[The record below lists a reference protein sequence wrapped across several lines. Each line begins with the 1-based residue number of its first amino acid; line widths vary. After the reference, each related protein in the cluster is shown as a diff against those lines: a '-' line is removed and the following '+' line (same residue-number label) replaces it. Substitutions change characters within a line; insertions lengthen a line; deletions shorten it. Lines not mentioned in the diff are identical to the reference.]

1 MKNYLSTSHTLNNTS
16 RKAGFRP
23 NSASKR
29 SFKGFKINTATEAP
43 PPIIFT
49 MPNNPK
55 KLSGMGNKIERE
67 QLYENNM
74 QLKDIINKLKRE
86 LAETRNQVVKKDIEI
101 RKKER
106 IIIECSKENDI
117 ESVHELNLEKARE
130 STLVSLCR
138 DKYNDL
144 KKKYIKKC
152 EENEILKAN
161 IKITKLKEYQIQIDT
176 LKKEMEKIRNLYLHT
191 LEKNNN
197 LNNIIKDFEKLKNK
211 YLEQHTIISG
221 FMKKL
226 NKYNDDIN
234 NLKEQNAFLELQ
246 LEKNV
251 RQQKKLKSVNFK
263 LKISNEKFLTQ
274 KKNKEGYTLN
284 LNDNKELIKNLRK
297 ELNEYKRLYN
307 LKNNECNELIDRN
320 QKLTNEELKKKKEQ
334 QNLKPFDFDKIKV
347 LENKK
352 ENEETNKLSLYKS
365 LLNENRHKI
374 EMYELYFKKMGID
387 KDQIIKAFGYDG
399 VMTTNMRI
407 PQSNEEINNN
417 TQTINNNNINNNLE
431 STETNLNRNL
441 ISTDTNINNNLT
453 KMNTDNIDEVNKE
466 ESIRNIN
473 NENELNSINNLNT
486 MNTINTNTINSN
498 HITNAN
504 TNTNI
509 NTISNNMQKLPSI
522 EEEKQEEGQY
532 SDESQLLSLLHVF
545 VKNLE
550 AQGITKEQI
559 NQKIQD
565 ICKIFEN
572 KEEATK
578 EEFIEPFVKLFIET
592 MKITQEKD
600 IEVINNFLNDFVDSL
615 NGETVVFFNGLI
627 EVFDNIKDY
636 TGINKDNELSF
647 GLNKYKD
654 QLLDTLKKND
664 INNNHLITFDIL
676 RKIVQDLNIILED
689 ESMEYLIYKM
699 KKNVPENNSIFDL
712 NYEIIEQLLERNEI
726 GEIFNNIKNSLTN
739 NRTNIDNE
747 CQDFLKA
754 VEYQDLKF
762 LIIKR
767 DDFFSVLD
775 KLNISMSDELK
786 NSIYELF
793 KIEIENDR
801 NEPDYWMEYDK
812 IKSELE

>member
-1 MKNYLSTSHTLNNTS
+1 MKNYLTTSHTLNNTS
-16 RKAGFRP
+16 RKIGFRP

-29 SFKGFKINTATEAP
+29 YFNGLKINTTNETP

-106 IIIECSKENDI
+106 IIKECSKENDL

-138 DKYNDL
+138 DKYNEL

-152 EENEILKAN
+152 EENDVLKAN
-161 IKITKLKEYQIQIDT
+161 IKITNLKEYQIKIDV

-191 LEKNNN
+191 LENNN
-197 LNNIIKDFEKLKNK
+197 KLNNIFKDFEILKTK
-211 YLEQHTIISG
+211 CIEQHNIING
-221 FMKKL
+221 FMKKCT
-226 NKYNDDIN
+226 KYNDEIN
-234 NLKEQNAFLELQ
+234 NLKEENSFLQ
-246 LEKNV
+246 LKLEKSM
-251 RQQKKLKSVNFK
+251 RQHKKLKTTNFK
-263 LKISNEKFLTQ
+263 LQISNEKLLTQ
-274 KKNKEGYTLN
+274 KKTKDNYN
-284 LNDNKELIKNLRK
+284 FNIDDNKRIIKNLQK
-297 ELNEYKRLYN
+297 DLNEYKRLYE
-307 LKNNECNELIDRN
+307 LKNIECNKLIEHN
-320 QKLTNEELKKKKEQ
+320 QKLTNEELKNKKEKQ
-334 QNLKPFDFDKIKV
+334 SLKPFNFDMIKV
-347 LENKK
+347 IENKK
-352 ENEETNKLSLYKS
+352 ENNETNKLSLYKS

-374 EMYELYFKKMGID
+374 EIYELYFKKMGID
-387 KDQIIKAFGYDG
+387 KNQIIKAFGYDG
-399 VMTTNMRI
+399 VMTTNMKI
-407 PQSNEEINNN
+407 PQKNEEINNN
-417 TQTINNNNINNNLE
+417 TESNNNNNINNNLV
-431 STETNLNRNL
+431 STETNINHNL

-453 KMNTDNIDEVNKE
+453 KKNSENIVEVNKE
-466 ESIRNIN
+466 DSIRNIN
-473 NENELNSINNLNT
+473 NENDLNSINNLNS
-486 MNTINTNTINSN
+486 IASNTNTSN
-498 HITNAN
+498 NIANAITNP
-504 TNTNI
+504 T
-509 NTISNNMQKLPSI
+509 TISNNMQKLSSI

-550 AQGITKEQI
+550 AQGVTKEHI
-559 NQKIQD
+559 NQKID
-565 ICKIFEN
+565 EICKLFEN

-578 EEFIEPFVKLFIET
+578 EEFIEPFAKMFIET

-600 IEVINNFLNDFVDSL
+600 IEIINNFLNYFIDL
-615 NGETVVFFNGLI
+615 NGEIEVFFNGLY

-647 GLNKYKD
+647 GLNKYKE
-654 QLLDTLKKND
+654 QLIDTLKKND
-664 INNNHLITFDIL
+664 VNNNHLITFDIL

-689 ESMEYLIYKM
+689 ESMEYLIYEM

-712 NYEIIEQLLERNEI
+712 NYEIIEKLMEKNEI
-726 GEIFNNIKNSLTN
+726 GEIFNNIKKILTN

-747 CQDFLKA
+747 CQDFLNA
-754 VEYQDLKF
+754 VEYQDIKF

-775 KLNISMSDELK
+775 KLNISMSDEIK

-793 KIEIENDR
+793 KVEIENDK
-801 NEPDYWMEYDK
+801 NEPQYWMEYDT

>member
-1 MKNYLSTSHTLNNTS
+1 MKNYLTTSHTLNNTS
-16 RKAGFRP
+16 RKIGFRP

-29 SFKGFKINTATEAP
+29 YFNGLKINTTNETP

-106 IIIECSKENDI
+106 IIKECSKENDL

-138 DKYNDL
+138 DKYNEL

-152 EENEILKAN
+152 EENDVLKAN
-161 IKITKLKEYQIQIDT
+161 IKITNLKEYQIKIDV

-191 LEKNNN
+191 LENNN
-197 LNNIIKDFEKLKNK
+197 KLNNIFKDFEILKTK
-211 YLEQHTIISG
+211 CIEQHNIING
-221 FMKKL
+221 FMKKCT
-226 NKYNDDIN
+226 KYNDEIN
-234 NLKEQNAFLELQ
+234 NLKEENSFLQ
-246 LEKNV
+246 LKLEKSM
-251 RQQKKLKSVNFK
+251 RQHKKLKTTNFK
-263 LKISNEKFLTQ
+263 LQISNEKLLTQ
-274 KKNKEGYTLN
+274 KKTKDNYN
-284 LNDNKELIKNLRK
+284 FNIDDNKRIIKNLQK
-297 ELNEYKRLYN
+297 DLNEYKRLYE
-307 LKNNECNELIDRN
+307 LKNIECNKLIEHN
-320 QKLTNEELKKKKEQ
+320 QKLTNEELKNKKEKQ
-334 QNLKPFDFDKIKV
+334 SLKPFNFDMIKV
-347 LENKK
+347 IENKK
-352 ENEETNKLSLYKS
+352 ENNETNKLSLYKS

-374 EMYELYFKKMGID
+374 EIYELYFKKMGID
-387 KDQIIKAFGYDG
+387 KNQIIKAFGYDG
-399 VMTTNMRI
+399 VMTTNMKI
-407 PQSNEEINNN
+407 PQKNEEINNN
-417 TQTINNNNINNNLE
+417 TESNNNNNINNNLV
-431 STETNLNRNL
+431 STETNINHNL

-453 KMNTDNIDEVNKE
+453 KKNSENIVEVNKE
-466 ESIRNIN
+466 DSIRNIN
-473 NENELNSINNLNT
+473 NENDLNSINNLNS
-486 MNTINTNTINSN
+486 IASNTNTSN
-498 HITNAN
+498 NIANAITNP
-504 TNTNI
+504 T
-509 NTISNNMQKLPSI
+509 TISNNMQKLSSI

-550 AQGITKEQI
+550 AQGITKEHI
-559 NQKIQD
+559 NQKID
-565 ICKIFEN
+565 EICKLFEN

-578 EEFIEPFVKLFIET
+578 EEFIEPFAKMFIET

-600 IEVINNFLNDFVDSL
+600 IEIINNFLNYFIDL
-615 NGETVVFFNGLI
+615 NGEIEVFFNGLY

-647 GLNKYKD
+647 GLNKYKE
-654 QLLDTLKKND
+654 QLIDTLKKND
-664 INNNHLITFDIL
+664 VNNNHLITFDIL

-689 ESMEYLIYKM
+689 ESMEYLIYEM

-712 NYEIIEQLLERNEI
+712 NYEIIEKLMEKNEI
-726 GEIFNNIKNSLTN
+726 GEIFNNIKKILTN

-747 CQDFLKA
+747 CQDFLNA
-754 VEYQDLKF
+754 VEYQDIKF

-775 KLNISMSDELK
+775 KLNISMSDEIK

-793 KIEIENDR
+793 KVEIENDK
-801 NEPDYWMEYDK
+801 NEPQYWMEYDT

>member
-1 MKNYLSTSHTLNNTS
+1 
-16 RKAGFRP
+16 
-23 NSASKR
+23 
-29 SFKGFKINTATEAP
+29 
-43 PPIIFT
+43 
-49 MPNNPK
+49 
-55 KLSGMGNKIERE
+55 MGNKIERE

-106 IIIECSKENDI
+106 IIKECSKENDL

-161 IKITKLKEYQIQIDT
+161 IKITNLKEYQIKIDV

-191 LEKNNN
+191 LENNN
-197 LNNIIKDFEKLKNK
+197 KLNSRITDFEILKNK
-211 YLEQHTIISG
+211 CIEQHNIITG
-221 FMKKL
+221 FIKKCT
-226 NKYNDDIN
+226 KYNDEIN
-234 NLKEQNAFLELQ
+234 NLKEENSFLQ
-246 LEKNV
+246 LELEKNM
-251 RQQKKLKSVNFK
+251 RQRKKLQSTNFK

-274 KKNKEGYTLN
+274 KKTKDNYYLN
-284 LNDNKELIKNLRK
+284 SDDNKRIMKNLQK
-297 ELNEYKRLYN
+297 DLNEYKRLYE
-307 LKNNECNELIDRN
+307 LKNVECNKLIELN
-320 QKLTNEELKKKKEQ
+320 QKLTNEELKKKREKES
-334 QNLKPFDFDKIKV
+334 LKPFNFDLIKV
-347 LENKK
+347 IENKK
-352 ENEETNKLSLYKS
+352 ESKETNKLSLYKS

-374 EMYELYFKKMGID
+374 DIYELYFKKAGID
-387 KDQIIKAFGYDG
+387 KNQILKAFRYDG
-399 VMTTNMRI
+399 VMTTNMKI
-407 PQSNEEINNN
+407 PQKNEEISNN
-417 TQTINNNNINNNLE
+417 TESNNNNINNNNLV
-431 STETNLNRNL
+431 STETDINHNL

-453 KMNTDNIDEVNKE
+453 KKNSENIVEVNKE

-473 NENELNSINNLNT
+473 NENELNSITNLNSIT
-486 MNTINTNTINSN
+486 
-498 HITNAN
+498 TNAN
-504 TNTNI
+504 TSNNVANTNANPST
-509 NTISNNMQKLPSI
+509 NTISNNMQKLSSI

-545 VKNLE
+545 LKNLE
-550 AQGITKEQI
+550 AQGVTKEHI
-559 NQKIQD
+559 NQKID
-565 ICKIFEN
+565 DVCKLFEN

-578 EEFIEPFVKLFIET
+578 EEFIEPFAKMFIET

-615 NGETVVFFNGLI
+615 NGETEVIFNGLY

-647 GLNKYKD
+647 GLNKYKE
-654 QLLDTLKKND
+654 QLLDALKRND
-664 INNNHLITFDIL
+664 VNNNHLITFDIL

-712 NYEIIEQLLERNEI
+712 NYEIIEKLMEKNEI
-726 GEIFNNIKNSLTN
+726 GEIFNNIKKNLTSI
-739 NRTNIDNE
+739 RTNIDNE
-747 CQDFLKA
+747 CQEFLNA
-754 VEYQDLKF
+754 VEYQGLKF

-775 KLNISMSDELK
+775 KLNITMSEEIK

-793 KIEIENDR
+793 KIEIENDK
-801 NEPDYWMEYDK
+801 NEPQYWMEYDK

>member
-1 MKNYLSTSHTLNNTS
+1 MKNYLTTSHTLNNTS
-16 RKAGFRP
+16 RKIGFRP

-29 SFKGFKINTATEAP
+29 YFNGLKINTTNETP

-106 IIIECSKENDI
+106 IIKECSKENDL

-138 DKYNDL
+138 DKYNEL

-152 EENEILKAN
+152 EENDVLKAN
-161 IKITKLKEYQIQIDT
+161 IKITNLKEYQIKIDV

-191 LEKNNN
+191 LENNN
-197 LNNIIKDFEKLKNK
+197 KLNNIFKDFEILKTK
-211 YLEQHTIISG
+211 CIEQHNIING
-221 FMKKL
+221 FMKKCT
-226 NKYNDDIN
+226 KYNDEIN
-234 NLKEQNAFLELQ
+234 NLKEENSFLQ
-246 LEKNV
+246 LKLEKSM
-251 RQQKKLKSVNFK
+251 RQHKKLKTTNFK
-263 LKISNEKFLTQ
+263 LQISNEKLLTQ
-274 KKNKEGYTLN
+274 KKTKDNYN
-284 LNDNKELIKNLRK
+284 FNIDDNKRIIKNLQK
-297 ELNEYKRLYN
+297 DLNEYKRLYE
-307 LKNNECNELIDRN
+307 LKNIECNKLIEHN
-320 QKLTNEELKKKKEQ
+320 QKLTNEELKNKKEKQ
-334 QNLKPFDFDKIKV
+334 SLKPFNFDMIKV
-347 LENKK
+347 IENKK
-352 ENEETNKLSLYKS
+352 ENNETNKLSLYKS

-374 EMYELYFKKMGID
+374 EIYELYFKKMGID
-387 KDQIIKAFGYDG
+387 KNQIIKAFGYDG
-399 VMTTNMRI
+399 VMTTNMKI
-407 PQSNEEINNN
+407 PQKNEEINNN
-417 TQTINNNNINNNLE
+417 TESNNNNNINNNLV
-431 STETNLNRNL
+431 STETNINHNL

-453 KMNTDNIDEVNKE
+453 KKNSENIVEVNKE
-466 ESIRNIN
+466 DSIRNIN
-473 NENELNSINNLNT
+473 NENDLNSINNLNS
-486 MNTINTNTINSN
+486 IASNTNTSN
-498 HITNAN
+498 NIANAITNP
-504 TNTNI
+504 T
-509 NTISNNMQKLPSI
+509 TISNNMQKLSSI

-550 AQGITKEQI
+550 AQGVTKEHI
-559 NQKIQD
+559 NQKID
-565 ICKIFEN
+565 EICKLFEN

-578 EEFIEPFVKLFIET
+578 EEFIEPFAKMFIET

-600 IEVINNFLNDFVDSL
+600 IEIINNFLNYFIDL
-615 NGETVVFFNGLI
+615 NGEIEVFFNGLY

-647 GLNKYKD
+647 GLNKYKE
-654 QLLDTLKKND
+654 QLIDTLKKND
-664 INNNHLITFDIL
+664 VNNNHLITFDIL

-689 ESMEYLIYKM
+689 ESMEYLIYEM

-712 NYEIIEQLLERNEI
+712 NYEIIEKLMEKNEI
-726 GEIFNNIKNSLTN
+726 GEIFNNIKKILTN

-747 CQDFLKA
+747 CQDFLNA
-754 VEYQDLKF
+754 VEYQDIKF

-775 KLNISMSDELK
+775 KLNIPMSDEIK

-793 KIEIENDR
+793 KVEIENDK
-801 NEPDYWMEYDK
+801 NEPQYWMEYDT

>member
-1 MKNYLSTSHTLNNTS
+1 MKNYLTTSHTLNNTS
-16 RKAGFRP
+16 RKIGFRP

-29 SFKGFKINTATEAP
+29 YFNGLKINTTNETP

-106 IIIECSKENDI
+106 IIKECSKENDL

-138 DKYNDL
+138 DKYNEL

-152 EENEILKAN
+152 EENDVLKAN
-161 IKITKLKEYQIQIDT
+161 IKITNLKEYQIKIDV

-191 LEKNNN
+191 LENNN
-197 LNNIIKDFEKLKNK
+197 KLNNIFKDFEILKTK
-211 YLEQHTIISG
+211 CIEQHNIING
-221 FMKKL
+221 FMKKCT
-226 NKYNDDIN
+226 KYNDEIN
-234 NLKEQNAFLELQ
+234 NLKEENSFLQ
-246 LEKNV
+246 LKLEKSM
-251 RQQKKLKSVNFK
+251 RQHKKLKTTNFK
-263 LKISNEKFLTQ
+263 LQISNEKLLTQ
-274 KKNKEGYTLN
+274 KKTKDNYN
-284 LNDNKELIKNLRK
+284 FNIDDNKRIIKNLQK
-297 ELNEYKRLYN
+297 DLNEYKRLYE
-307 LKNNECNELIDRN
+307 LKNIECNKLIEHN
-320 QKLTNEELKKKKEQ
+320 QKLTNEELKNKKEKQ
-334 QNLKPFDFDKIKV
+334 SLKPFNFDMIKV
-347 LENKK
+347 IENKK
-352 ENEETNKLSLYKS
+352 ENNETNKLSLYKS

-374 EMYELYFKKMGID
+374 EIYELYFKKMGID
-387 KDQIIKAFGYDG
+387 KNQIIKAFGYDG
-399 VMTTNMRI
+399 VMTTNMKI
-407 PQSNEEINNN
+407 PQKNEEINNN
-417 TQTINNNNINNNLE
+417 TESNNNNNINNNLV
-431 STETNLNRNL
+431 STETNINHNL

-453 KMNTDNIDEVNKE
+453 KKNSENIVEVNKE
-466 ESIRNIN
+466 DSIRNIN
-473 NENELNSINNLNT
+473 NENDLNSINNLNS
-486 MNTINTNTINSN
+486 IASNTNTSN
-498 HITNAN
+498 NIANAITNP
-504 TNTNI
+504 T
-509 NTISNNMQKLPSI
+509 TISNNMQKLSSI

-550 AQGITKEQI
+550 AQGVTKEHI
-559 NQKIQD
+559 NQKID
-565 ICKIFEN
+565 EICKLFEN

-578 EEFIEPFVKLFIET
+578 EEFIEPFAKMFIET

-600 IEVINNFLNDFVDSL
+600 IEIINNFLNYFIDL
-615 NGETVVFFNGLI
+615 NGEIEVFFNGLYD
-627 EVFDNIKDY
+627 VFDNIKDY

-647 GLNKYKD
+647 GLNKYKE
-654 QLLDTLKKND
+654 QLIDTLKKND
-664 INNNHLITFDIL
+664 VNNNHLITFDIL

-689 ESMEYLIYKM
+689 ESMEYLIYEM

-712 NYEIIEQLLERNEI
+712 NYEIIEKLMEKNEI
-726 GEIFNNIKNSLTN
+726 GEIFNNIKKILTN

-747 CQDFLKA
+747 CQDFLNA
-754 VEYQDLKF
+754 VEYQDIKF

-775 KLNISMSDELK
+775 KLNISMSDEIK

-793 KIEIENDR
+793 KVEIENDK
-801 NEPDYWMEYDK
+801 NEPQYWMEYDK

>member
-1 MKNYLSTSHTLNNTS
+1 MKNYLTTSHTLNNTS
-16 RKAGFRP
+16 RKIGFRP

-29 SFKGFKINTATEAP
+29 YFNGLKINTTNETP

-106 IIIECSKENDI
+106 IIKECSKENDL

-138 DKYNDL
+138 DKYNEL

-152 EENEILKAN
+152 EENDVLKAN
-161 IKITKLKEYQIQIDT
+161 IKITNLKEYQIKIDV

-191 LEKNNN
+191 LENNN
-197 LNNIIKDFEKLKNK
+197 KLNNIFKDFEILKTK
-211 YLEQHTIISG
+211 CIEQHNIING
-221 FMKKL
+221 FMKKCT
-226 NKYNDDIN
+226 KYNDEIN
-234 NLKEQNAFLELQ
+234 NLKEENSFLQ
-246 LEKNV
+246 LKLEKSM
-251 RQQKKLKSVNFK
+251 RQHKKLKTTNFK
-263 LKISNEKFLTQ
+263 LQISNEKLLTQ
-274 KKNKEGYTLN
+274 KKTKDNYN
-284 LNDNKELIKNLRK
+284 FNIDDNKRIIKNLQK
-297 ELNEYKRLYN
+297 DLNEYKRLYE
-307 LKNNECNELIDRN
+307 LKNIECNKLIEHN
-320 QKLTNEELKKKKEQ
+320 QKLTNEELKNKKEKQ
-334 QNLKPFDFDKIKV
+334 SLKPFNFDMIKV
-347 LENKK
+347 IENKK
-352 ENEETNKLSLYKS
+352 ENNETNKLSLYKS

-374 EMYELYFKKMGID
+374 EIYELYFKKMGID
-387 KDQIIKAFGYDG
+387 KNQIIKAFGYDG
-399 VMTTNMRI
+399 VMTTNMKI
-407 PQSNEEINNN
+407 PQKNEEINNN
-417 TQTINNNNINNNLE
+417 TESNNNNNINNNLV
-431 STETNLNRNL
+431 STETNINHNL

-453 KMNTDNIDEVNKE
+453 KKNSENIVEVNKE
-466 ESIRNIN
+466 DSIRNIN
-473 NENELNSINNLNT
+473 NENDLNSINNLNS
-486 MNTINTNTINSN
+486 IASNTNTSN
-498 HITNAN
+498 NIANAITNP
-504 TNTNI
+504 T
-509 NTISNNMQKLPSI
+509 TISNNMQKLSSI

-550 AQGITKEQI
+550 AQGVTKEHI
-559 NQKIQD
+559 NQKID
-565 ICKIFEN
+565 EICKLFEN

-578 EEFIEPFVKLFIET
+578 EEFIEPFAKMFIET

-600 IEVINNFLNDFVDSL
+600 IEIINNFLNYFIDL
-615 NGETVVFFNGLI
+615 NGEIEVFFNRLY

-647 GLNKYKD
+647 GLNKYKE
-654 QLLDTLKKND
+654 QLIDTLKKND
-664 INNNHLITFDIL
+664 VNNNHLITFDIL

-689 ESMEYLIYKM
+689 ESMEYLIYEM

-712 NYEIIEQLLERNEI
+712 NYEIIEKLMEKNEI
-726 GEIFNNIKNSLTN
+726 GEIFNNIKKILTN

-747 CQDFLKA
+747 CQDFLNA
-754 VEYQDLKF
+754 VEYQDIKF

-775 KLNISMSDELK
+775 KLNISMSDEIK

-793 KIEIENDR
+793 KVEIENDK
-801 NEPDYWMEYDK
+801 NEPQYWMEYDT